1 MRGAFVAQ
9 RHAAALA
16 CVPLSFALH
25 QHVDPAVQRYD
36 FSFLPRY
43 DIRQIVD
50 DTGQMGNLFFKFFHS
65 RALSMMRRVW
75 KWILSVGCRFACPS
89 TGPAIEAGRVCNA
102 DRNRYHGQA

>member
-50 DTGQMGNLFFKFFHS
+50 DTGQTDV
-65 RALSMMRRVW
+65 RW
-75 KWILSVGCRFACPS
+75 
-89 TGPAIEAGRVCNA
+89 AICSSSFSIAA
-102 DRNRYHGQA
+102 PLA